1 MVKLQLRLP
10 ENIHQTA
17 KQLARK
23 QEVSLNQLLVTSI
36 SNELVRQE
44 TLAFFA
50 PVVEQFDE
58 GAFRTALA
66 RVPDVVPAEE
76 DRRQ

>member
-1 MVKLQLRLP
+1 MDLKRTV
-10 ENIHQTA
+10 

-23 QEVSLNQLLVTSI
+23 QEVSPNQLLVSST

-58 GAFRTALA
+58 GAFRAALA
-66 RVPDVVPAEE
+66 RVPDVPPAGE
-76 DRRQ
+76 DQR